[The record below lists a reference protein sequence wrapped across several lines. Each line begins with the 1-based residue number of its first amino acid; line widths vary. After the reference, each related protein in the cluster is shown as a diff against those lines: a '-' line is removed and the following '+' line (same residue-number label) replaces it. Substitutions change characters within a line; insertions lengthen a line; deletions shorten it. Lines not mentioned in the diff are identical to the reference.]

1 MGVNIVED
9 ALEYAARAHSGQLRK
24 GTKTPYIVHPVE
36 VGIMLIKSGFS
47 DEIIAAGILHD
58 TVEDTDTTLEYIK
71 QNFGV
76 TVAKIVEGCS
86 EPDKS
91 LSWEE
96 RKEHTLEYLKTAP
109 IEVKIV
115 SCADKLNNLRSMAVE
130 FDRIG
135 NDVYK
140 RFRRGAEKQKWYFIG
155 LVRSLCSEETMKYD
169 IFLQFKKEVEE
180 FFS

>member
-1 MGVNIVED
+1 MGVNIIED
-9 ALEYAARAHSGQLRK
+9 ALEHAARAHSGQLRK

-47 DEIIAAGILHD
+47 DEITAAGILHD
-58 TVEDTDTTLEYIK
+58 TVEDTGTTLEYIR
-71 QNFGV
+71 QNFGEA
-76 TVAKIVEGCS
+76 VAKIVEGCS

-130 FDRIG
+130 FNRIG
-135 NDVYK
+135 DDVYK
-140 RFRRGAEKQKWYFIG
+140 RFRRGAEKQRWYFSG
-155 LVRSLCSEETMKYD
+155 LVKSLCSEQTMEYD
-169 IFLQFKKEVEE
+169 IFRQFKKEVEE
-180 FFS
+180 FFG